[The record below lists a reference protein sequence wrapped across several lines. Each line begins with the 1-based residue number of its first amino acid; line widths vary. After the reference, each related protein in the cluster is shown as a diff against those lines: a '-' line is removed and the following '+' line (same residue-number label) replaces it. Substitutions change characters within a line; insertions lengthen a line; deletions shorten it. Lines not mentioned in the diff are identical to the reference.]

1 MKLRPRE
8 MNNRRQRHNEICCEY
23 LTGRRETNANN
34 AVLDYKGTNAA
45 NTGEILPDTEVT
57 MPENTAYFRLACDL
71 GVNSTQFKA
80 YKLTLSREE

>member
-1 MKLRPRE
+1 M
-8 MNNRRQRHNEICCEY
+8 QTTQY
-23 LTGRRETNANN
+23 LITRGPMPPAL
-34 AVLDYKGTNAA
+34 A
-45 NTGEILPDTEVT
+45 EILPDTEVT